1 MHPISVRC
9 TERSKGNDVA
19 ADQGTRGAPWQG
31 PLCAGRIAVVT
42 GGGGSIGS
50 ACGRAFADHGA
61 DVVIVDIAHD
71 RVAAAVASVESR
83 GRQALGIVSDLT
95 ADGAVDDMVAQAVA
109 AFGRSDILV
118 NALGEHLVL
127 AGPFESS
134 TPEGWDRLYRV
145 NLLHT
150 MQACHAVL
158 PGMRERKWGRIVN
171 FSSVEGIRSM
181 PHAAPYTAYKGAIDS
196 FTKTLGVEFA
206 GDNIRVNCVAVD
218 KTRSYQVNFYD
229 MPEEYE
235 RHVPIWIPAGRYGE
249 GDDVAAVVL
258 FLSTEMAAWVVG
270 QTIVA
275 DGGTL
280 AAGGWYRTP
289 VKWTNSPLLVQYF
302 EDDPSIN
309 AARPRGVQ

>member
-1 MHPISVRC
+1 
-9 TERSKGNDVA
+9 VA
-19 ADQGTRGAPWQG
+19 AEQTTKGAPWQG
-31 PLCAGRIAVVT
+31 PLCADRIAVVT
-42 GGGGSIGS
+42 GGGGSIGA
-50 ACGRAFADHGA
+50 ACARAFADHGA
-61 DVVIVDIAHD
+61 DVVIVDIVEE
-71 RVAAAVASVESR
+71 RVAEAVAGVESR
-83 GRQALGIVSDLT
+83 GRRALGVVSDLT
-95 ADGAVDDMVAQAVA
+95 AEGAVDDVIGRAVDT
-109 AFGRSDILV
+109 FGRVDILT
-118 NALGEHLVL
+118 NALGEHLAL
-127 AGPFESS
+127 AGPFEAS
-134 TPEGWDRLYRV
+134 TPDGWDRLYRV

-206 GDNIRVNCVAVD
+206 GDNIRVNAVAVD
-218 KTRSYQVNFYD
+218 KTRSYQVNFYK
-229 MPEEYE
+229 MPEEYD
-235 RHVPIWIPAGRYGE
+235 RHVPVWVPAGRYGE
-249 GDDVAAVVL
+249 GDDIAAVVL
-258 FLSTEMAAWVVG
+258 FLSSEMAAWVVG
-270 QTIVA
+270 QTIVT

-280 AAGGWYRTP
+280 AGGGWYRTP